1 MNLFHFKHIM
11 AYNITKTSIAGRDTM
26 KKKGLKIAIIV
37 IAGIV
42 LILGVTSAILIKQ
55 ANKLIKAELESMLGK
70 NFSIQKLEL
79 NWGKVE
85 GTGISFKNPAGK
97 EIFKVGNATIEAD
110 FLGFLRN
117 EYVISSVLLQ
127 DLYILIEVDRQG
139 NLIMPALPIEKEKKG
154 KEKKDAKESP
164 PVFIKNVGVRN
175 GSIDYLDRKTAKTPI
190 LTKLRN
196 IQLDAKDIAIP
207 LGTNFTPYTLKA
219 DIPGNKGTGTLMSKG
234 KVKLKTQDA
243 DSRVETRKL
252 DITIM
257 KPYFQKE
264 GSVNVTKGFL
274 DLDMDVKIASRMI
287 HAPGNVVLKDLEFE
301 SGSGMGSKFLGVP
314 LSLVVSF
321 MKNSNNEIPVKFVI
335 EGSLDNPKFSLAE
348 SFSARFSSGLAEKLG
363 LSVKDI
369 SGSAVNLGSEGA
381 KTVGSGIRGLADSI
395 KKRLGK

>member
-1 MNLFHFKHIM
+1 
-11 AYNITKTSIAGRDTM
+11 M
-26 KKKGLKIAIIV
+26 KKKGLKIVLIV

-117 EYVISSVLLQ
+117 EYVISSVLLK

-139 NLIMPALPIEKEKKG
+139 NVIIPALPIEKEKK
-154 KEKKDAKESP
+154 EKKGTKESP
-164 PVFIKNVGVRN
+164 PVFIKNIGVRN

-207 LGTNFTPYTLKA
+207 LGKDFTPYTLKA
-219 DIPGNKGTGTLMSKG
+219 DIPGNMSTGTLMSKG

-301 SGSGMGSKFLGVP
+301 SGSGTGSRFLGVP

-321 MKNSNNEIPVKFVI
+321 MKNSNNEIPVKFVV

-369 SGSAVNLGSEGA
+369 GGSAVNLGSEGA
-381 KTVGSGIRGLADSI
+381 KSVGSGIRGLADSI

>member
-1 MNLFHFKHIM
+1 
-11 AYNITKTSIAGRDTM
+11 M

>member
-1 MNLFHFKHIM
+1 
-11 AYNITKTSIAGRDTM
+11 M
-26 KKKGLKIAIIV
+26 KKKGLKIILIA
-37 IAGIV
+37 IAGVVI
-42 LILGVTSAILIKQ
+42 ILGVTVMILISH
-55 ANKLIKAELESMLGK
+55 ANKLIKAELETMLGK

-85 GTGISFKNPAGK
+85 GAGISFKGPAGK
-97 EIFKVGNATIEAD
+97 EILKIGNVTIAAD

-117 EYVISSVLLQ
+117 EYVISSVLLK
-127 DLYILIEVDRQG
+127 DLYMLIETDQKG
-139 NLIMPALPIEKEKKG
+139 NVIMPALPAEKEKKD
-154 KEKKDAKESP
+154 KEKTKKDANKSP
-164 PVFIKNVGVRN
+164 PVFIKNIGVRN

-190 LTKLRN
+190 LTKVRN
-196 IQLDAKDIAIP
+196 IELDAKDIAIP
-207 LGTNFTPYTLKA
+207 LGVNLTPYTLKA
-219 DIPGNKGTGTLMSKG
+219 NVPGNMGTGTLMSKG
-234 KVKLKTQDA
+234 KVKLKTQDM

-287 HAPGNVVLKDLEFE
+287 SAPGNVVLKDLEFE
-301 SGSGMGSKFLGVP
+301 SGSGMGSRFLGVP
-314 LSLVVSF
+314 LSMVVAF
-321 MKNSNNEIPVKFVI
+321 MKNSNNEIPVKFLV

-369 SGSAVNLGSEGA
+369 GGSAVNLGSDA
-381 KTVGSGIRGLADSI
+381 TQKVGEGIRGLADGI
-395 KKRLGK
+395 RKRLGK

>member
-1 MNLFHFKHIM
+1 
-11 AYNITKTSIAGRDTM
+11 M
-26 KKKGLKIAIIV
+26 KKKGLKIILIA
-37 IAGIV
+37 IAGVVI
-42 LILGVTSAILIKQ
+42 ILGVTVAILISH
-55 ANKLIKAELESMLGK
+55 ANKLIKAELETMLGK

-85 GTGISFKNPAGK
+85 GAGISFKGPAGK
-97 EIFKVGNATIEAD
+97 EILKIGNVTITAD

-117 EYVISSVLLQ
+117 EYVISSVLLK
-127 DLYILIEVDRQG
+127 DLYMLIETDQKG
-139 NLIMPALPIEKEKKG
+139 NVIIPALPAEKEKKD
-154 KEKKDAKESP
+154 KEKTKKDAKKSP
-164 PVFIKNVGVRN
+164 PVFIKNIGVRN

-207 LGTNFTPYTLKA
+207 PGKDFTPYTLKA
-219 DIPGNKGTGTLMSKG
+219 DIPGNMGTGTLMSKG
-234 KVKLKTQDA
+234 KVKLKTQDM

-287 HAPGNVVLKDLEFE
+287 SAPGNVVLKDLEFE
-301 SGSGMGSKFLGVP
+301 SGSGMGAKFLGVP

-321 MKNSNNEIPVKFVI
+321 MKKSNNEIPVKFLV

-369 SGSAVNLGSEGA
+369 GGSAVNLGSDA
-381 KTVGSGIRGLADSI
+381 TQKVGEGIRGLADGI
-395 KKRLGK
+395 RKRLGK

>member
-1 MNLFHFKHIM
+1 
-11 AYNITKTSIAGRDTM
+11 M
-26 KKKGLKIAIIV
+26 KKKGLKIILIA
-37 IAGIV
+37 IAGVVI
-42 LILGVTSAILIKQ
+42 ILGVTVMILISH
-55 ANKLIKAELESMLGK
+55 ANKLIKAELETMLGK

-85 GTGISFKNPAGK
+85 GAGISFKGPAGK
-97 EIFKVGNATIEAD
+97 EILKIGNVTITAD

-117 EYVISSVLLQ
+117 EYVISSVLLK
-127 DLYILIEVDRQG
+127 DLYMLIETDQKG
-139 NLIMPALPIEKEKKG
+139 NVIMPALPAEKEKKD
-154 KEKKDAKESP
+154 KEKTKKDAKKSP
-164 PVFIKNVGVRN
+164 PVFIKNIGVRN

-190 LTKLRN
+190 LTKVRN
-196 IQLDAKDIAIP
+196 IELDAKDIAIP
-207 LGTNFTPYTLKA
+207 LGVNLTPYTLKA
-219 DIPGNKGTGTLMSKG
+219 NVPGNMGTGTLMSKG
-234 KVKLKTQDA
+234 KVKLKTQDM

-287 HAPGNVVLKDLEFE
+287 SAPGNVVLKDLEFE
-301 SGSGMGSKFLGVP
+301 SGSGMGSRFLGVP
-314 LSLVVSF
+314 LSMVVAF
-321 MKNSNNEIPVKFVI
+321 MKNSNNEIPVKFLV

-369 SGSAVNLGSEGA
+369 GGSAVNLGSDA
-381 KTVGSGIRGLADSI
+381 TQKVGEGIRGLADGI
-395 KKRLGK
+395 RKRLGK

>member
-1 MNLFHFKHIM
+1 
-11 AYNITKTSIAGRDTM
+11 M
-26 KKKGLKIAIIV
+26 KKKGLKIVLIV
-37 IAGIV
+37 IAGVV

-85 GTGISFKNPAGK
+85 GAGISFKNPAGK
-97 EIFKVGNATIEAD
+97 EMLKIGNATIKAD

-117 EYVISSVLLQ
+117 EYVISSVLLK

-139 NLIMPALPIEKEKKG
+139 NVIIPALPVEKEKNEKEKKG
-154 KEKKDAKESP
+154 AKESP
-164 PVFIKNVGVRN
+164 PVFIKKVEVRN
-175 GSIDYLDRKTAKTPI
+175 GSIDYLDRKTAGTPI
-190 LTKLRN
+190 LTKVRN

-207 LGTNFTPYTLKA
+207 LGKDFTPYTLKA
-219 DIPGNKGTGTLMSKG
+219 DIPGNMSTGTLMSKG
-234 KVKLKTQDA
+234 KIKLKTQDA

-301 SGSGMGSKFLGVP
+301 SGSGTGSRFLGVP
-314 LSLVVSF
+314 LSLVIAF
-321 MKNSNNEIPVKFVI
+321 MKNSNNEIPVKFVV

-369 SGSAVNLGSEGA
+369 GGSAVNLGSEGA
-381 KTVGSGIRGLADSI
+381 KSVGSGIRGLADSI

>member
-1 MNLFHFKHIM
+1 MNLFHFKHIL
-11 AYNITKTSIAGRDTM
+11 AYNITKTSTAGRDTM
-26 KKKGLKIAIIV
+26 KKKGLKVAIIV
-37 IAGIV
+37 VAGIV
-42 LILGVTSAILIKQ
+42 LILGVTSVILLKH

-70 NFSIQKLEL
+70 DFSIQKLEL

-85 GTGISFKNPAGK
+85 GTGISFKSPAGK
-97 EIFKVGNATIEAD
+97 EILKIGNATIEAD

-117 EYVISSVLLQ
+117 KYVISNVLLK
-127 DLYILIEVDRQG
+127 DLYMLIEVDRQG
-139 NLIMPALPIEKEKKG
+139 NVIMPALPAEKEKKK